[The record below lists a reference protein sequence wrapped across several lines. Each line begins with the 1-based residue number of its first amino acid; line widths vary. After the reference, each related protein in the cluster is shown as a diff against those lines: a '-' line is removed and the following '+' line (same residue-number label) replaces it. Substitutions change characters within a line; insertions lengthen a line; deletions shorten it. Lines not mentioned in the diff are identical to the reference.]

1 MTLNDVLLAQNIA
14 HQQQAEIARAWR
26 NDVLRAAREVQL
38 AERRQRR
45 ARVKEAR
52 ALRRI
57 ERSSLAFRASTSVE
71 PQPTS

>member
-14 HQQQAEIARAWR
+14 HQQQTEIARAWR

-57 ERSSLAFRASTSVE
+57 ERSGLTFRASNSVE